1 MFEKILLPLDG
12 SDLAEE
18 VIPYG
23 EELSVKLGA
32 ELILFHVCDESHQLA
47 HNMHRHYLEQL
58 AEISRK
64 KPGKCKVSTVH
75 LFGDF
80 AQTISD
86 YCDSNN
92 IGLVI
97 MVAHGFTSLKVKVM
111 GSIVDKVFR
120 LLNCPSML
128 VQTGDAR
135 RKGAKKHLIQRI
147 LLPLDGSEYSETAI
161 PYATELGSKLGAD
174 LVLYT
179 MAKRSHMVTPKSD
192 IIGETGMN
200 DEAVN
205 AAEVK
210 RSRSYLKGMAEEM
223 ADNGFNVDVMVSL
236 DDDQGNAITRA
247 CQETA
252 ADLVVMA
259 TSGRQPITAW
269 APGSVA
275 HKLLNKGDL
284 PLLIVSS

>member
-1 MFEKILLPLDG
+1 
-12 SDLAEE
+12 
-18 VIPYG
+18 
-23 EELSVKLGA
+23 
-32 ELILFHVCDESHQLA
+32 
-47 HNMHRHYLEQL
+47 
-58 AEISRK
+58 
-64 KPGKCKVSTVH
+64 
-75 LFGDF
+75 
-80 AQTISD
+80 
-86 YCDSNN
+86 
-92 IGLVI
+92 
-97 MVAHGFTSLKVKVM
+97 
-111 GSIVDKVFR
+111 
-120 LLNCPSML
+120 ML

-135 RKGAKKHLIQRI
+135 RKGAKKNLIQRI

-161 PYATELGSKLGAD
+161 PYATELGSKLSAD

-179 MAKRSHMVTPKSD
+179 MAKRSHMVTSESD
-192 IIGETGMN
+192 IIGETGMS

-210 RSRSYLKGMAEEM
+210 RSRSYLKGVAEEM
-223 ADNGFNVDVMVSL
+223 ADNGFNVDIMVSL

-247 CQETA
+247 CQEAT

-284 PLLIVSS
+284 PLLIVS